1 MGAYVYPR
9 IENTE
14 ADWVHQMSGKALSRA
29 IGRLSKLVKKQG
41 FKDLMDYYVEGQ
53 EELDAE
59 GIERKAEVKW
69 FNPIEGL
76 ALIEAMM
83 RAFEEHRDEFER
95 QDHLAEDLKAFRS
108 ILERASS
115 EGLRWNL
122 GMAS

>member
-1 MGAYVYPR
+1 MGAFIYPR

-14 ADWVHQMSGKALSRA
+14 ADWVHRISGKALSRA
-29 IGRLSKLVKKQG
+29 MGKLSKLVKKQG
-41 FKDLMDYYVEGQ
+41 FKDLLDYYVEDQ

-59 GIERKAEVKW
+59 GINRKVEIKW
-69 FNPIEGL
+69 FNPMEGL
-76 ALIEAMM
+76 LLIEAMT

-108 ILERASS
+108 ILERAAS

-122 GMAS
+122 GISA